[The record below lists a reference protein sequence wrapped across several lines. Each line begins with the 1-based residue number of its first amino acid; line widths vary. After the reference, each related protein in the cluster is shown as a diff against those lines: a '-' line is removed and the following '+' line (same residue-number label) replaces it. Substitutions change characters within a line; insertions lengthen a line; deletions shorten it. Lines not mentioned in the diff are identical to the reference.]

1 MTTGPGALQLTGL
14 LRRYWPSSG
23 ASFSY
28 DHMGPSQ
35 ITTLELLA
43 MATMGYVGRSL
54 WAKYRLKARPNMDI
68 SGTYVVLV
76 EHTPLF
82 LHPH

>member
-14 LRRYWPSSG
+14 CAGIAKQRG
-23 ASFSY
+23 IVSY

-43 MATMGYVGRSL
+43 MATMDMSAAAC